1 MFCSLEN
8 PALPENLDFPIE
20 FNPINLEWV
29 DFNVQ
34 STHNSWKGGNM
45 GIYFLENNERAR
57 NAEILPSF

>member
-20 FNPINLEWV
+20 VNPINLEWV

-34 STHNSWKGGNM
+34 STHNS
-45 GIYFLENNERAR
+45 
-57 NAEILPSF
+57 